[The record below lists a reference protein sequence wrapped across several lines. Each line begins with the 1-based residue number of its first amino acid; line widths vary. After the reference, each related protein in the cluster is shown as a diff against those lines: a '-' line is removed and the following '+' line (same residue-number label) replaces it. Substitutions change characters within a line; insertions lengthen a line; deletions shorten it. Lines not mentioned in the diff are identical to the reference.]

1 MPFSLTYVGVLVLTY
16 LGVDNAETV
25 VNAILV
31 VAVAVVTLYGR
42 YRAGGIFPSGFRK
55 HDILNKF

>member
-1 MPFSLTYVGVLVLTY
+1 MPFSLTYVGVAVLTY

-42 YRAGGIFPSGFRK
+42 YRAGGISPSGFRK
-55 HDILNKF
+55 